1 MQPPLDGTSGLPQGG
16 NDARERTLLS
26 ATRQVQRGRSEPRTS
41 DVFRS
46 RKLKDDRRRGR
57 QLRLLAPS
65 SPTKLSTSVFGV
77 KSADDSTQRQR
88 PSITTA
94 NLGSFGLFACQRDQR
109 EQKHI
114 ERINGMKFRYKS
126 ERTKAT
132 SRVRHGRN
140 QIETR
145 GLNRY
150 INTSNE
156 GHAPSTLSFST

>member
-1 MQPPLDGTSGLPQGG
+1 M
-16 NDARERTLLS
+16 
-26 ATRQVQRGRSEPRTS
+26 RQVQRGRSEPRTS

-77 KSADDSTQRQR
+77 KSAGDSTQSQR
-88 PSITTA
+88 PTITTA
-94 NLGSFGLFACQRDQR
+94 NLRKLWVLRLPARSKRAR
-109 EQKHI
+109 KH
-114 ERINGMKFRYKS
+114 RAHKWHVKFRYRS
-126 ERTKAT
+126 ERTKKTT
-132 SRVRHGRN
+132 SQVRHGRN
-140 QIETR
+140 QIETQ